1 MLKSKHESFNPQV
14 KHKRRGHQVE
24 IHTKFPFQM
33 LVTATIQFVNHF
45 DLKKILKKNQ

>member
-1 MLKSKHESFNPQV
+1 MLKSKHENFNQV
-14 KHKRRGHQVE
+14 KHKTGGHQLE

-45 DLKKILKKNQ
+45 DLKKMFRENQ